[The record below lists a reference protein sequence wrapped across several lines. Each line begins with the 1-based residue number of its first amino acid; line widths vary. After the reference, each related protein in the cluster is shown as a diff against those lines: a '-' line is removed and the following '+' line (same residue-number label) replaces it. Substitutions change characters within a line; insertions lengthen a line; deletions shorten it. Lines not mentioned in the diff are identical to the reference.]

1 MQTSKLKRAA
11 IGLAAA
17 CACLVVLGAVL
28 VWAALPM
35 TGQEP
40 SQPRSDGLPKASDG
54 ARGGDSAVAWFSLE
68 GDALSVEIDEDS
80 VSYAEV
86 YNYPTFGPSGTR
98 SLNDAA
104 AVKNLIGLVNGKTFT
119 AAQSVSAWNKSREG
133 YVGGYSSAVSFFDE
147 SGSRCGI
154 MQFDPGFPGDG
165 MAIIAQDTIYCMEGD
180 QTALIDALDELVD
193 RLRDEQPPQETGR

>member
-1 MQTSKLKRAA
+1 MRTSKLKL
-11 IGLAAA
+11 IGLGLAAA
-17 CACLVVLGAVL
+17 CVCLAVLGAVL
-28 VWAALPM
+28 VLAAPPALEQGPSP
-35 TGQEP
+35 TGFG
-40 SQPRSDGLPKASDG
+40 GLPEASDG
-54 ARGGDSAVAWFSLE
+54 SRKSDPAVAWFAVE
-68 GDALSVEIDEDS
+68 GDALTVEIDEAS

-104 AVKNLIGLVNGKTFT
+104 AVKNLIGLVNGKTFS

-133 YVGGYSSAVSFFDE
+133 YAGGYSTAVSFFDE
-147 SGSRCGI
+147 SGSRCGDI
-154 MQFDPGFPGDG
+154 RFDPSFPGDG

-193 RLRDEQPPQETGR
+193 RLRDEQPAQESGR